1 MAAQGG
7 DIPDGAVSAGG
18 DVYVARAAVGGGLH
32 PGEAL
37 PGVGCVV
44 EYGGGGCTLGSY
56 EVLVLAE
63 GGRAEW
69 VACAAGS
76 LPEVTADEANA
87 AGPPPLFSKRRPAF
101 AGGYMD
107 VSTSAGEP
115 TVVLVR
121 VGSSFI
127 SVSISPPSGEYPCA
141 ERILADKQVR
151 FGLAKQQW
159 RPRRALREGRTR
171 RSAAARRD
179 A

>member
-1 MAAQGG
+1 MLTIRGGYRWTAAQGG

-87 AGPPPLFSKRRPAF
+87 AGTPPLFSKRRPAF

-127 SVSISPPSGEYPCA
+127 SVA
-141 ERILADKQVR
+141 QAQLNAQ
-151 FGLAKQQW
+151 
-159 RPRRALREGRTR
+159 
-171 RSAAARRD
+171 RD
-179 A
+179 LL